1 MRKISVQNSKT
12 RINNWP
18 KSFRPV
24 VNSGFWV
31 LDRNFSYFRLRGLLT
46 TRFFSL
52 YLFAYLFHCFEKK
65 DKKTPYSSQLA
76 PTCPN
81 LSKLIHTC
89 QIVPESRNRVN
100 IRPFWKLNGVFSPS
114 EASYC
119 SNPFEF
125 FLIFTMFVLLKVG
138 TFCLVQTSYLWRL

>member
-1 MRKISVQNSKT
+1 MCHFKQKSIQFSEFLTGRNPFGQLLILVFEFWTEIFPISDLGVFS
-12 RINNWP
+12 P
-18 KSFRPV
+18 
-24 VNSGFWV
+24 
-31 LDRNFSYFRLRGLLT
+31 LD
-46 TRFFSL
+46 FFSL

-76 PTCPN
+76 PTRPN

-114 EASYC
+114 DASYC
-119 SNPFEF
+119 SNPFEVF
-125 FLIFTMFVLLKVG
+125 HFIFEFYNSIFIQNV
-138 TFCLVQTSYLWRL
+138 